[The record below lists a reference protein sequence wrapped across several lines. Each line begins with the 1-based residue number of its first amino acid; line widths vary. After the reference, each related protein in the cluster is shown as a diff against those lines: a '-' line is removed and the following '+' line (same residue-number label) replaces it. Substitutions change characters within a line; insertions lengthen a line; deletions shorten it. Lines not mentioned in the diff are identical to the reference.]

1 MTTPPDPKAVIALTV
16 YLIGLALTF
25 GVRTWQHHRRTGDSG
40 IRRIASDS
48 SKVGRLGVWLFAGA
62 LLLGATGPL
71 LALVVPA
78 STVSVPR
85 WAWWLGLGL
94 SLTGLALVLA
104 AQQAMG
110 NSWRIGVDP
119 SERTGLV
126 TTGAFTAVRNPIF
139 SAMALAMAGVLV
151 MTPNAISA
159 AAMMALIAGMEIQV
173 RAVEEPYLLD
183 AHGQDFLGYTARVG
197 RFVPFVG
204 RIRST
209 TQQAADS
216 GH

>member
-1 MTTPPDPKAVIALTV
+1 MTTSPDAKAVIALTV

-40 IRRIASDS
+40 IRRIASGS

-62 LLLGATGPL
+62 LLLGAAGPL
-71 LALVVPA
+71 LTLLVPA

-159 AAMMALIAGMEIQV
+159 AALLALIAGMELQV
-173 RAVEEPYLLD
+173 RVVEEPYLL
-183 AHGQDFLGYTARVG
+183 AVHGQDFLGYSARVG

-204 RIRST
+204 RMRNT
-209 TQQAADS
+209 TQQSAD
-216 GH
+216 GDH